1 MPAWQCCSH
10 TWDVTHHCSTM
21 NGWRNKKCVL
31 NPLVP
36 ILLLFF
42 FLLFFS
48 LFFFFE
54 HCIMFSSSFFF
65 SFTLLW
71 LVEQFLVT
79 VWRRWK
85 HGRDGYT
92 LLCSVIEVR
101 ETEREKHIYY
111 RIRMRKTERE
121 IHYQLVL
128 ECPLSKWYQV
138 SFSVSQSMNLLI
150 AFLCKNVSNS
160 TLQI

>member
-10 TWDVTHHCSTM
+10 TWYVTHHCSTM
-21 NGWRNKKCVL
+21 NGWHNKKCVL
-31 NPLVP
+31 NPLLR
-36 ILLLFF
+36 ILLLLFF
-42 FLLFFS
+42 SFFS
-48 LFFFFE
+48 LNPVLRFLLL
-54 HCIMFSSSFFF
+54 FF

-101 ETEREKHIYY
+101 ETEREKHIYHT
-111 RIRMRKTERE
+111 IRMRETERE

-128 ECPLSKWYQV
+128 ECPLTKWYQV
-138 SFSVSQSMNLLI
+138 SFSVSKSMNLLI